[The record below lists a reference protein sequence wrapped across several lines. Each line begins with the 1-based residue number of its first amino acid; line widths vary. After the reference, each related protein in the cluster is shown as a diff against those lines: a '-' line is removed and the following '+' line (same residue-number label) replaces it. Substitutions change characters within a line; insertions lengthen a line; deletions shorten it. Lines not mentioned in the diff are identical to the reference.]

1 MVRKGEMCN
10 SNQDGWAKMHGERIL
25 IPKVLC
31 GVCWAQ
37 ESQEVS
43 QFLWLKR
50 LEICESWGGFLE
62 SLCYSE
68 GWVDEVVAD
77 IRLYNFSALW
87 KELFMEEKQE
97 MDAYLKLPN

>member
-10 SNQDGWAKMHGERIL
+10 SKRDGWAKMHGERTL
-25 IPKVLC
+25 VPKVLC

-37 ESQEVS
+37 DSQEVS
-43 QFLWLKR
+43 GLLWLER
-50 LEICESWGGFLE
+50 FVICGNWRGFLE

-68 GWVDEVVAD
+68 GWVDEVGAD